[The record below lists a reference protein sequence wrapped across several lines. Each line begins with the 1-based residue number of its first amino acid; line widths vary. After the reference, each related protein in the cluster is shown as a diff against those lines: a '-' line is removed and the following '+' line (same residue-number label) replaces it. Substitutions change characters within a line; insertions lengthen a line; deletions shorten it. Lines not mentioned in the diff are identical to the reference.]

1 MDWLMIGTSVCVL
14 YILGMWLYAMRAR
27 RKEMRIDQINRAT
40 DLQFRVMATGE
51 PTIEDLQA
59 TIAGLK
65 AENTHL
71 RSVME
76 KMIKEKPDAQSN
88 PGSGT

>member
-1 MDWLMIGTSVCVL
+1 MDWLLIGTSVCIA
-14 YILGMWLYAMRAR
+14 YIAGMGLYAMRAR
-27 RKEMRIDQINRAT
+27 RKEMRVDQTNRAIE
-40 DLQFRVMATGE
+40 LQSRPMATGD

-76 KMIKEKPDAQSN
+76 KMIKEKPENTNANS
-88 PGSGT
+88 